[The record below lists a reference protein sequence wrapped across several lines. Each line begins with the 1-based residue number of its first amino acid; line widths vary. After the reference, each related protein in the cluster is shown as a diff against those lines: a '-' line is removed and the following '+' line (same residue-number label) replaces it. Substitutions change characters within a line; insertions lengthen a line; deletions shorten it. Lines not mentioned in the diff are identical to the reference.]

1 MAAGRNSRR
10 RKTWWSVA
18 AAAVERGSNFATA
31 ARRAGVKVQTL
42 YNERLTE
49 PDFRHL
55 LDEARWRYHRK
66 QVDDIERINSRQL
79 AAIRRDLRAI
89 EELDPAL
96 RTLARGRTL
105 GTLNRSI
112 LTHHVREA
120 EKFEG
125 RGELAKSDVTL
136 RTAALSNAELTAL
149 DDELQAELAADE
161 VDAGELDDDEDDEFA
176 DPDDLDA
183 PLAQGHGSPA

>member
-125 RGELAKSDVTL
+125 RGELARSDVTVH
-136 RTAALSNAELTAL
+136 TTAL
-149 DDELQAELAADE
+149 TSAELA
-161 VDAGELDDDEDDEFA
+161 ELDADLEAELQEQIAGDEDDEGSGDDA
-176 DPDDLDA
+176 DPDDDDDA
-183 PLAQGHGSPA
+183 LAAR